1 MTGRAGERASPAAAG
16 PAATAAAGLS
26 AASPPTAAAGLSAAS
41 PPAAAT
47 AGLSAAELS
56 KLETVASKGERFAP
70 AFTPLKWTSLF
81 HSCVYSSLLICAFA
95 LGKPQ
100 PETFVLG
107 WTHGLL
113 WIGMSLA
120 CITAARMR
128 IVSLRLAVA
137 VAVLGGIGPFFGSYE
152 FIRAQRARPSG
163 GRRASTRRRGKSETP
178 ASAQPAAASSGAPNR
193 PPARGSASQS
203 R

>member
-1 MTGRAGERASPAAAG
+1 MDIPSDASDTAKGAVPA
-16 PAATAAAGLS
+16 
-26 AASPPTAAAGLSAAS
+26 
-41 PPAAAT
+41 
-47 AGLSAAELS
+47 
-56 KLETVASKGERFAP
+56 RFSP
-70 AFTPLKWTSLF
+70 AFTRLKWTSFF
-81 HSCVYSSLLICAFA
+81 HSCVYTSLLICAFA

-100 PETFVLG
+100 PETLVLG

-152 FIRAQRARPSG
+152 FVREQ
-163 GRRASTRRRGKSETP
+163 RRRTGIS
-178 ASAQPAAASSGAPNR
+178 SAGQ
-193 PPARGSASQS
+193 AR
-203 R
+203 